1 MIAVEAAISLYIAR
15 RDPIY
20 IIKPHYRS
28 EGPRQGSCRVFG
40 GMFHTIKTITMEYL
54 IEELARNQILRD

>member
-1 MIAVEAAISLYIAR
+1 MSKGL
-15 RDPIY
+15 
-20 IIKPHYRS
+20 IKPHYRS

-54 IEELARNQILRD
+54 IEELARNLINQKKSGIKY